1 MLFVCF
7 KFEFFFLPFLK
18 WFVNWRLIKVLSV
31 SQFDRF
37 VEWSEIHCLNIF
49 FYGGFIH
56 SDTLAAS
63 KTSLRSGSAT
73 TGMPFIDDT
82 LLWCPDNDGRMV
94 DISACLQVHKST
106 TRIAPRFPLSKMKTK
121 IITEFWVKCF
131 NSLQDATGVNVSNN
145 QNQEIPGSSCDLS
158 SLDPLCNDSE
168 EILRQLVENPFDVDS
183 FFTEFN
189 GADVKVS
196 IKYTLL
202 TSTQNRMKRL

>member
-1 MLFVCF
+1 M
-7 KFEFFFLPFLK
+7 
-18 WFVNWRLIKVLSV
+18 
-31 SQFDRF
+31 
-37 VEWSEIHCLNIF
+37 
-49 FYGGFIH
+49 
-56 SDTLAAS
+56 
-63 KTSLRSGSAT
+63 
-73 TGMPFIDDT
+73 
-82 LLWCPDNDGRMV
+82 
-94 DISACLQVHKST
+94 
-106 TRIAPRFPLSKMKTK
+106 
-121 IITEFWVKCF
+121 
-131 NSLQDATGVNVSNN
+131 SNN